1 MAHKFTFTFFVLN
14 LKLKCLWNEDIILT
28 NLDDN
33 GVRTTLL
40 LAGVIDHIP
49 VSGLGLRR
57 RLAISKSQKTLLS
70 NVACQM
76 NVKGH
81 GIR

>member
-1 MAHKFTFTFFVLN
+1 MLN

-28 NLDDN
+28 NLNDN

-40 LAGVIDHIP
+40 LAGVTCHIP

-57 RLAISKSQKTLLS
+57 RLAISEFQKTLLS
-70 NVACQM
+70 NIACQM
-76 NVKGH
+76 IFKGH
-81 GIR
+81 RIR

>member
-1 MAHKFTFTFFVLN
+1 MLSVD
-14 LKLKCLWNEDIILT
+14 WNEDIIVT

-57 RLAISKSQKTLLS
+57 RLAISESQKTLLS
-70 NVACQM
+70 NIACQIIF
-76 NVKGH
+76 KGH
-81 GIR
+81 RIC